1 MSRRAAAILLRSPAA
16 SCWRSPSRPCSS
28 STAAACPDSR
38 AAGRGRSCASPPA
51 RPVTAP
57 PGATPRARRRDDP
70 DHALLSG
77 PERDAPASRRTGHR
91 KPAGG
96 PAFLRA
102 LFAELQKGP
111 TREGL
116 MAAVPEKMQLRNAF
130 LLPEGQAVL
139 DLAVDAGLA
148 FGSDEEL
155 TIVASLVNTTLQNV
169 AETSRVRI
177 LVNGEP
183 AETLGGHVDLTRP
196 LLSPPQRHRAAGS
209 RADGDGDGAV
219 TPTTAPTRNRPPR
232 GHSPARG
239 PAMTRVDAAPGRTKT
254 RRAARGHDRDRR
266 RPSRGGLGA
275 DLARPHEGPLRG
287 VGRRPRAR
295 RS

>member
-1 MSRRAAAILLRSPAA
+1 MSRRAAAILLAVLAAAVAALLFVNRSSLPRFARRGPRPFLRVSPA
-16 SCWRSPSRPCSS
+16 
-28 STAAACPDSR
+28 
-38 AAGRGRSCASPPA
+38 PPA
-51 RPVTAP
+51 PVTAA
-57 PGATPRARRRDDP
+57 PGATPLPVVETIRITLYFP
-70 DHALLSG
+70 DQNGLLLH
-77 PERDAPASRRTGHR
+77 PEERDIP

-96 PAFLRA
+96 PAFLKI

-111 TREGL
+111 TRQGL

-155 TIVASLVNTTLQNV
+155 TIVASLVDTTLQNV

-196 LLSPPQRHRAAGS
+196 LLFIRSVIEPPGS
-209 RADGDGDGAV
+209 ETTAEPTVIV
-219 TPTTAPTRNRPPR
+219 TPTTAPTAPPAK
-232 GHSPARG
+232 P
-239 PAMTRVDAAPGRTKT
+239 TAAPRPQPTRAGR
-254 RRAARGHDRDRR
+254 
-266 RPSRGGLGA
+266 P
-275 DLARPHEGPLRG
+275 
-287 VGRRPRAR
+287 
-295 RS
+295 